1 MLSIRTII
9 ISRHGNALASA
20 LFAASSRVYEAA
32 FSVAYLDG
40 LTTKIG
46 PGKLV
51 LWRRGW
57 GVFAM
62 IRGVFAISI
71 AAALGLATLPGEVSA
86 KGFGLHASHK
96 FGSSVRHH
104 HHRAFGFR
112 HHHRAFGYIPY
123 GGFVDAGPAIGVE
136 PDSGAPLLQVGGVTT
151 PPRCIHSQEI
161 VTVPSEKGGT
171 QQITITRC

>member
-1 MLSIRTII
+1 
-9 ISRHGNALASA
+9 
-20 LFAASSRVYEAA
+20 
-32 FSVAYLDG
+32 
-40 LTTKIG
+40 
-46 PGKLV
+46 
-51 LWRRGW
+51 
-57 GVFAM
+57 M

-86 KGFGLHASHK
+86 KGFGSHASHT
-96 FGSSVRHH
+96 FVSSVRH

-112 HHHRAFGYIPY
+112 HHHRAFGWNSPY
-123 GGFVDAGPAIGVE
+123 GGLDVADPAIGVE

>member
-1 MLSIRTII
+1 
-9 ISRHGNALASA
+9 
-20 LFAASSRVYEAA
+20 
-32 FSVAYLDG
+32 
-40 LTTKIG
+40 
-46 PGKLV
+46 
-51 LWRRGW
+51 
-57 GVFAM
+57 M

-86 KGFGLHASHK
+86 KGFGSHASHT
-96 FGSSVRHH
+96 FVSSVRH

-123 GGFVDAGPAIGVE
+123 GGLVVSDDAIGVE
-136 PDSGAPLLQVGGVTT
+136 PDSGAPVLQVSGAPLFQVGGVTT
-151 PPRCIHSQEI
+151 PPRCIHSREI